1 MHSKPSI
8 RLVAVFARVRA
19 PWKGTLPSLIAEVF
33 ADVPA
38 ISSTLGDMTKPQS
51 SPGSMT
57 SLPLSFPKA
66 TLPAPT
72 SGGCRDSVPWSWVH
86 LSRRTNK
93 LRGQLR
99 FRRASILFTVYRAAE
114 FVSQRPIWGLQSQG
128 QEGKHTM
135 QPFFGGL
142 VYLPGAGR
150 VWQELL
156 GGENCR
162 VW

>member
-1 MHSKPSI
+1 MPRH
-8 RLVAVFARVRA
+8 F
-19 PWKGTLPSLIAEVF
+19 SLRT
-33 ADVPA
+33 DK
-38 ISSTLGDMTKPQS
+38 LGGQLK
-51 SPGSMT
+51 
-57 SLPLSFPKA
+57 FR
-66 TLPAPT
+66 
-72 SGGCRDSVPWSWVH
+72 RDSV
-86 LSRRTNK
+86 
-93 LRGQLR
+93 
-99 FRRASILFTVYRAAE
+99 LFTVYRSAE
-114 FVSQRPIWGLQSQG
+114 FLSQKPIWGLQSQG